1 MSNSSIEGVFLY
13 NSDPVRFRG
22 VEEALQH
29 ACRTN
34 VSYYYQELATGEQSL
49 TPVIHQGARFAE
61 TGREGVY
68 RQLSGIVLLSPAH
81 TVGHPRAGPRRAGDS
96 AHV

>member
-34 VSYYYQELATGEQSL
+34 VSYYQELATNEHRS
-49 TPVIHQGARFAE
+49 AE
-61 TGREGVY
+61 PG
-68 RQLSGIVLLSPAH
+68 LIPW
-81 TVGHPRAGPRRAGDS
+81 P
-96 AHV
+96 